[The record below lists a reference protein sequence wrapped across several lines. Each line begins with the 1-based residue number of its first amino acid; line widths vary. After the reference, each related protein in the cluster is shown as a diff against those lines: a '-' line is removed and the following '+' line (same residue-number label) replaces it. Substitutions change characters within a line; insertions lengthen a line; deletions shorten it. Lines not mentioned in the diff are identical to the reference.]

1 MHYGEISPDSRVAA
15 RITGI
20 FRQAAALFPRKRTF
34 RANLAKGLSRA
45 SAVLVF
51 LAAVLTFLPALGD
64 ALRRYKK
71 KRRKR

>member
-1 MHYGEISPDSRVAA
+1 MRGRALNLQERGGEIMSDVEIAV
-15 RITGI
+15 
-20 FRQAAALFPRKRTF
+20 L
-34 RANLAKGLSRA
+34 GLA